1 MNTTSNFAE
10 VHAQSMARLGLDEAA
25 IHRLVHG
32 FYAEVR
38 QDALLGPIFASKIAD
53 WDEHLERMC
62 RFWSSVAMMSG
73 TYHGNPMARHIA
85 LPVDAEHFD
94 RWLALFEAA
103 ATKTCAPDAA
113 AHVIERARR
122 IARSFELGI
131 AVHAGALPARGQ
143 RFHRRTTSPVQQGDL
158 S

>member
-1 MNTTSNFAE
+1 MNTTSNIPE
-10 VHAQSMARLGLDEAA
+10 VHAQTVARLGVDEAA
-25 IHRLVHG
+25 IRRLVHG
-32 FYAEVR
+32 FYAKVR
-38 QDALLGPIFASKIAD
+38 QDALLGPIFDSRIAD

-73 TYHGNPMARHIA
+73 TYHGNPMAKHVT
-85 LPVDAEHFD
+85 LPVDAVHFD
-94 RWLALFEAA
+94 RWLELFETTAA
-103 ATKTCAPDAA
+103 ETCAPAA
-113 AHVIERARR
+113 AAYFIERARR

-143 RFHRRTTSPVQQGDL
+143 RFHRRGTCPVQQGDP

>member
-1 MNTTSNFAE
+1 MDTTSNFPE
-10 VHAQSMARLGLDEAA
+10 VQAQAMARLGIDDAA
-25 IHRLVHG
+25 IRRLVHG
-32 FYAEVR
+32 FYARVR
-38 QDALLGPIFASKIAD
+38 GDALLGPIFEPRIAD

-62 RFWSSVAMMSG
+62 RFWSSVMTMSG

-85 LPVDAEHFD
+85 LPVDADHFD
-94 RWLALFEAA
+94 RWLGLFEATVA
-103 ATKTCAPDAA
+103 EIFAPEAA
-113 AHVIERARR
+113 AQFLERARR

-143 RFHRRTTSPVQQGDL
+143 RFHRHQQGEP